1 MSEYGAIFEVLD
13 SVTVT
18 QDGQEL
24 TGYGDLLVC
33 ISQELDGT
41 LPDTSLTFDWSRC
54 SRAKAQRV
62 FAENADILKQ
72 LFDDALEGRGVSR

>member
-13 SVTVT
+13 DVKVM
-18 QDGQEL
+18 QDGEEF
-24 TGYGDLLVC
+24 TSYGDLLVC

-41 LPDTSLTFDWSRC
+41 LPDNSLTFDWSRC

-62 FAENADILKQ
+62 FGEHAARIRE
-72 LFDDALEGRGVSR
+72 LFDDACAGREVSK